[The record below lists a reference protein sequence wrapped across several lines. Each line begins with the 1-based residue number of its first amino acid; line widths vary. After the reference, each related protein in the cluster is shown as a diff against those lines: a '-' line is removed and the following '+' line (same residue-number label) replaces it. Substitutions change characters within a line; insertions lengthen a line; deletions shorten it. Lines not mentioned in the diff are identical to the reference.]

1 MVIDSIQ
8 PMPDLTPPQRKL
20 LRLLIVD
27 DDPGGTSML
36 IRYLRGAGL
45 QVWHERVDSAASLK
59 QVLETRTWDA
69 ILCEYKIKG
78 FSAAEALGIAKSL
91 PHEIPFIVISGSIL
105 EDAAVD
111 LLRTGAHDFVSRR
124 NLDRLA
130 PAIVREVTEAQGR
143 RERHRAEVALRESE
157 AMARTILQTAAD
169 AIVAINADGR
179 VETMNP
185 AGYRLF
191 RIPEPPPKELQISTI
206 LGHSTLDPLLEV
218 LRAIA
223 GGAPDAPTELTAL
236 RFDGTTAPVEV
247 TVSAMSTRA
256 DAALLCFV
264 RDVSRRRSL
273 EEQVRRSQKLD
284 ALGHLAAGIAHDFNN
299 VLNIVLAHA
308 ELGLASVSAVEKP
321 NDDSLVSVKEDL
333 SQIVHASERGASITK
348 RLLVF
353 SRRGP
358 VSPRV
363 IDLRNVIR
371 EMYEMLAPCVGPNIS
386 FTQELGDTPCVARVD
401 PGFLEQS
408 VLNLV
413 VNARD
418 AMSEGGPLVLSLRRV
433 ELPHGDV
440 IGGVSIP
447 AGAHIELSLRDSGHG
462 MTPDIV
468 AKIFEPFF
476 TTKSVGHGTG
486 LGLATVYGFVQQS
499 SGQIVV
505 ESQPGKGSKFSIF
518 LPETSEPMD
527 LTVDDHSTPRS
538 IGNET
543 VLLVED
549 NDMLRIATR
558 RLLETHGYRVLEAA
572 SHIDVLSRC
581 RNYEGAINLL
591 LSDIMLPDID
601 GISLAAKAR
610 ELRTS
615 LRVLLMTGY
624 FEPMQGRAVPYPL
637 LQKPCSA
644 SILLHAVRNTLD
656 APAA

>member
-1 MVIDSIQ
+1 
-8 PMPDLTPPQRKL
+8 MPDPTPPQRKL

-45 QVWHERVDSAASLK
+45 QVWHERVDSGPALK
-59 QVLETRTWDA
+59 VVLETRTWDA
-69 ILCEYKIKG
+69 ILCEYRFKG
-78 FSAAEALGIAKSL
+78 FSAAEALAIARSF
-91 PHEIPFIVISGSIL
+91 PQDIPFIVVSGSIL

-130 PAIVREVTEAQGR
+130 PAIVREVAEAQGR
-143 RERHRAEVALRESE
+143 SERLRAESALRESE

-169 AIVAINADGR
+169 AILTTDADGR
-179 VETMNP
+179 IETMNP

-191 RIPEPPPKELQISTI
+191 RIPDPPPRELKISTI

-218 LRAIA
+218 LRAMA
-223 GGAPDAPTELTAL
+223 GGAPDAPAELTAL

-247 TVSAMSTRA
+247 TVSAMSTRP

-308 ELGLASVSAVEKP
+308 ELGLATVIGIDKSPSEPLASVR
-321 NDDSLVSVKEDL
+321 EDL

-363 IDLRNVIR
+363 IDLRSVIR
-371 EMYEMLAPCVGPNIS
+371 EMYEMLAPCVGPKIS

-418 AMSEGGPLVLSLRRV
+418 AMTEGGPLVLSLRRV
-433 ELPHGDV
+433 DLPLGDV
-440 IGGVSIP
+440 IAGVTIP
-447 AGAHIELSLRDSGHG
+447 PGAHIELALRDSGHG
-462 MTPDIV
+462 MTPDII

-499 SGQIVV
+499 SGQIAV
-505 ESQPGKGSKFSIF
+505 ESQPGKGSTFSIF

-538 IGNET
+538 RGNET

-549 NDMLRIATR
+549 NDMLRVATR
-558 RLLETHGYRVLEAA
+558 RLLENHGYRVLEAA
-572 SHIDVLSRC
+572 SHVEVLARC
-581 RNYEGAINLL
+581 RSFEGSINLL

-601 GISLAAKAR
+601 GISLAGKAR
-610 ELRTS
+610 ELRSS

-624 FEPMQGRAVPYPL
+624 FEPTQGRAIPYPL

-656 APAA
+656 ATVA